1 MAGYVMKMNTLVP
14 IINRCGKKDL
24 SFKVRHKVYASRYAK
39 FMKKIIF
46 TIIISCFIQV
56 MYGQSNEKRVYTTI
70 FQGDSIITNKFF
82 SQYEYDI
89 ENVHFRLLFD
99 PNGDTTET
107 VITYTD
113 IFDNDSIEI
122 WRWSDLDYYEI
133 HKNYLDNQLK
143 KEFTFLDGKS
153 NNDTVV
159 YQYNPAGNLA
169 KRTWLY
175 ETFHPYDT
183 LIYRNNLIDKIIS
196 YTPEEISEVAKY
208 KYNKERLC
216 VRILTFN
223 AQNKRIRKR
232 TYKYDSENRKIEIK
246 ELEYRPFSETKRIQ
260 ELITYKYSE
269 KGFLREYRIVDF
281 NYHNTWTKYYNEDGE
296 WVKTINID
304 NRTGEKR
311 IHETE

>member
-1 MAGYVMKMNTLVP
+1 
-14 IINRCGKKDL
+14 
-24 SFKVRHKVYASRYAK
+24 
-39 FMKKIIF
+39 MKKIIF

-175 ETFHPYDT
+175 ETFHLMT
-183 LIYRNNLIDKIIS
+183 
-196 YTPEEISEVAKY
+196 
-208 KYNKERLC
+208 
-216 VRILTFN
+216 
-223 AQNKRIRKR
+223 
-232 TYKYDSENRKIEIK
+232 
-246 ELEYRPFSETKRIQ
+246 
-260 ELITYKYSE
+260 
-269 KGFLREYRIVDF
+269 
-281 NYHNTWTKYYNEDGE
+281 H
-296 WVKTINID
+296 
-304 NRTGEKR
+304 
-311 IHETE
+311 